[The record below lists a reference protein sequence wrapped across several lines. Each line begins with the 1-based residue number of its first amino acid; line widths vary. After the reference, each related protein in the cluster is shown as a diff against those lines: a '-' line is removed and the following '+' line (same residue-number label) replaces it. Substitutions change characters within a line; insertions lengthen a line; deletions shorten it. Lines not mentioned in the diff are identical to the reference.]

1 MKTIGFVYILTN
13 EAMPGLCK
21 VGMTMRSPHARA
33 LELSAATGVPQP
45 FDVAYY
51 CEVEN
56 PAEQERRIHA
66 EFDHLRIGSN
76 REFFR
81 CEPEALI
88 PSLRD
93 NKSKAWSEYG
103 FWSEYL
109 GTNRLRVLQHQGRID
124 DPQRMP
130 PVEPAPGVH

>member
-21 VGMTMRSPHARA
+21 VGMTMRSPRARA

-51 CEVEN
+51 CEMED
-56 PAEQERRIHA
+56 PAAHERRIHA
-66 EFDHLRIGSN
+66 EFNHLRVAG

-81 CEPEALI
+81 CEPEDLI
-88 PSLRD
+88 PSLRGGYD
-93 NKSKAWSEYG
+93 NIH
-103 FWSEYL
+103 SEYL
-109 GTNRLRVLQHQGRID
+109 GTARLQVLQHQGRID
-124 DPQRMP
+124 NPQRMP
-130 PVEPAPGVH
+130 PAAPAPGVH